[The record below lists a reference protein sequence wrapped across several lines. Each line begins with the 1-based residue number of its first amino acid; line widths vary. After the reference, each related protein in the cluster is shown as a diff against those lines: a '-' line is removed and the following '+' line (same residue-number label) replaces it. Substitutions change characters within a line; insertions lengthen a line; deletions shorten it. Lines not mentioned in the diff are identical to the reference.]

1 MLWREESRQRS
12 LPTLQR
18 GRRQTAREVIFNVDL
33 KPCIVFH
40 RYNCL
45 SGCIYKDEEDPQGV
59 RSQNYKMGPT
69 LYFSQPS
76 FCFARG
82 DLPVECMDD
91 FHWCYEGDC
100 GPEFWETRFEVYL
113 RGSESKISVPYK
125 S

>member
-59 RSQNYKMGPT
+59 RLQNYKWDQHDIF
-69 LYFSQPS
+69 LSLHS
-76 FCFARG
+76 V
-82 DLPVECMDD
+82 LPVETFQLSAWTTSTGAMK
-91 FHWCYEGDC
+91 
-100 GPEFWETRFEVYL
+100 ETADLSSGRHASRFT
-113 RGSESKISVPYK
+113 SELNISIP
-125 S
+125 